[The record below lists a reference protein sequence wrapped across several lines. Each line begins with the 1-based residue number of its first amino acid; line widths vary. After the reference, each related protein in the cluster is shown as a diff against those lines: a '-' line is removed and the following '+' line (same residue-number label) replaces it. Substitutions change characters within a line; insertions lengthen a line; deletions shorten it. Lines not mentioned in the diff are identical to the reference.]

1 MSKFHGEKKYMEYIS
16 ILQAASLG
24 VSAHMVHKQLEENR
38 IEDVLRFV
46 GAWMIPKD
54 AEKSAD
60 ARRTGYIKGG
70 GGHDGG

>member
-1 MSKFHGEKKYMEYIS
+1 MEYIS
-16 ILQAASLG
+16 VSQAASLG
-24 VSAHMVHKQLEENR
+24 VSAHRVHKLLEENR
-38 IEDVLRFV
+38 IKDVLRFV

-60 ARRTGYIKGG
+60 VRRTGYKKGG